1 MSANR
6 NFTTPPPGHR
16 PLTARSVLASAL
28 LGQDPPRLPVSQLI
42 RLAEAFNINE
52 NRARVALSRMVA
64 NAEVRVDNG
73 SYQLISPNLLARQQR
88 LKVGRSGSTKAWKGT
103 WLVAIISP
111 LPATPS
117 RRADRRGQL
126 AQARFGEYRDGVW
139 VRPDN
144 LSPDILGTDIL
155 GTDIPGAD
163 DVFIVGTHAEA
174 DDRPL
179 SFANAADRMWDLC
192 AWTTIANELIDR
204 LAALDPS
211 ELQPTDQGKLAA
223 CFELS
228 AACLRHFQSDPLL
241 PAELLPEA
249 WPGGTLRACYTTWDI
264 SYRNILKPSLR
275 YER

>member
-6 NFTTPPPGHR
+6 KFTTPPPGHR

-28 LGQDPPRLPVSQLI
+28 LGQDPPRLPVSQLV

-73 SYQLISPNLLARQQR
+73 SYHLISPNLLARQQR
-88 LKVGRSGSTKAWKGT
+88 LKVGRSGSTKAWNGT
-103 WLVAIISP
+103 WVVAIISP

-117 RRADRRGQL
+117 RRADRRRQL
-126 AQARFGEYRDGVW
+126 VQARFGEYRDGVW

-144 LSPDILGTDIL
+144 LGPDILGPDIL
-155 GTDIPGAD
+155 GAD
-163 DVFIVGTHAEA
+163 DFFIVGTQTEA
-174 DDRPL
+174 DNRPL
-179 SFANAADRMWDLC
+179 SFANAVHRMWDLS
-192 AWTTIANELIDR
+192 AWTAIANDLIDR

-241 PAELLPEA
+241 PAELLPDA
-249 WPGGTLRACYTTWDI
+249 WPGGMLRARYTTWDI
-264 SYRNILKPSLR
+264 SYRNILKR
-275 YER
+275 NAQ